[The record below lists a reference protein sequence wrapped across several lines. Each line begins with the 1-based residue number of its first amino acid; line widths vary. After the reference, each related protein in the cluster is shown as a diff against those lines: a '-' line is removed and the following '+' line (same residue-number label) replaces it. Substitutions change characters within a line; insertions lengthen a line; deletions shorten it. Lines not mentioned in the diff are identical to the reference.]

1 MKVFIFRK
9 KSILIIL
16 AILILVICFIPKN
29 NFTLALS
36 LSNSEVLNSSFKDKF
51 DALRDLIKHL
61 VDEDSALVT
70 ILYGEDVSDED
81 ANALIDEFNNEYP
94 DFEFDI
100 RKGNQP
106 VYSFIVGV
114 E

>member
-1 MKVFIFRK
+1 MENFKC
-9 KSILIIL
+9 KSIRLCRYL
-16 AILILVICFIPKN
+16 Y
-29 NFTLALS
+29 S
-36 LSNSEVLNSSFKDKF
+36 LGFNKISKK
-51 DALRDLIKHL
+51 
-61 VDEDSALVT
+61 
-70 ILYGEDVSDED
+70 
-81 ANALIDEFNNEYP
+81 DEFNNEYP

>member
-1 MKVFIFRK
+1 MYFSFSFKD
-9 KSILIIL
+9 II
-16 AILILVICFIPKN
+16 
-29 NFTLALS
+29 
-36 LSNSEVLNSSFKDKF
+36 SSFKDKF

>member
-1 MKVFIFRK
+1 MKKLWNKI
-9 KSILIIL
+9 
-16 AILILVICFIPKN
+16 
-29 NFTLALS
+29 
-36 LSNSEVLNSSFKDKF
+36 
-51 DALRDLIKHL
+51 
-61 VDEDSALVT
+61 
-70 ILYGEDVSDED
+70 
-81 ANALIDEFNNEYP
+81 NNEYP